1 MVPAVFEFKPVG
13 YIFWLMK
20 RVGKIVIYLASGL
33 ALNASPQ
40 AGDVLLPNNPYA
52 AIVAHNMFGLN
63 PPQAA
68 NASADANP
76 PPKITPTGIMTIFGS
91 RQALFTVDGVSKS
104 GQSGKSGSYILSEG
118 QRQDDIEVTHINE
131 KSGVVTFNN
140 HGVVQ
145 EIPLTK
151 APAITTPAVPTPI
164 AINSSSVAPLAAP
177 FGNNGGGGNF
187 GRFGSRSGRN
197 SGNNS
202 SGTDSSSNLRSIP
215 TRGVQNTLT
224 PEAQIIAIEVN
235 RQLTAPQVLAGKMP
249 PLPPTELTP
258 PDAPGMLPMPGQQ

>member
-1 MVPAVFEFKPVG
+1 MKGSQAVVAVLARNQMVSAVFEFKPVG

-68 NASADANP
+68 GATTETNP

-91 RQALFTVDGVSKS
+91 RQALFTVEGASQP
-104 GQSGKSGSYILSEG
+104 GQPGKGGSYILGEG
-118 QRQDDIEVTHINE
+118 QRQDDIEVKCINE

-145 EIPLTK
+145 EIPLIK
-151 APAITTPAVPTPI
+151 APAVAISTMPTPI
-164 AINSSSVAPLAAP
+164 AVNSRPSTRTVVPLV
-177 FGNNGGGGNF
+177 
-187 GRFGSRSGRN
+187 N
-197 SGNNS
+197 SGNND
-202 SGTDSSSNLRSIP
+202 GNLRAIP
-215 TRGVQNTLT
+215 TRGSSLT
-224 PEAQIIAIEVN
+224 PEAQIIAMEVN
-235 RQLTAPQVLAGKMP
+235 RQLTADQVRAGEMP
-249 PLPPTELTP
+249 PLPPTPLTP
-258 PDAPGMLPMPGQQ
+258 MDNIPMPPIPR